1 VAAPAF
7 REIARFNLQHLD
19 VPPDA
24 PRKPAPR
31 G

>member
-7 REIARFNLQHLD
+7 REIARFNLQYFE

-24 PRKPAPR
+24 PRTAAPS